1 MNFSI
6 SNRLSTIP
14 FSSIREIFEE
24 AAAMEKSGI
33 NITHMEI
40 GRPDFDTP
48 QHIKD
53 AANAALQQGNVHYT
67 SNSGTLEFREAIAD
81 KLKRENGIIVD
92 PNKEV
97 VVSVGCK
104 EAIFNL
110 IFAFINP
117 GDEVLIPDPAWLE
130 YQYIVELAGGI
141 AVSVPLL
148 EENEFLL
155 DPNDVRDRV
164 TEKTKMIL
172 INTPHNPTG
181 AVLPEYYLKE
191 LADIAIKHDLL
202 VVSDEIYEKLIYDG
216 EKHISMA
223 TLPGMFERTIT
234 INGFAKAYAMDG
246 WRLGY
251 AAGPA
256 ALIQPILKMHQY
268 NTSCATSFAQFGGAA
283 AYRGTQAPVQEMV
296 QAFDQRRKL
305 LVNRL
310 NEMPGVNC
318 VVPKGAFYA
327 FPSFKEWG
335 IPSKELA
342 TILLRE
348 AQIACVPGS
357 AFGNYGEDFIRMA
370 YSTSYD
376 KIEQAMDRMEKVLKN
391 LKVKG

>member
-1 MNFSI
+1 MNLSI
-6 SNRLSTIP
+6 SDRLSKIP

-24 AAAMEKSGI
+24 AARMEKRGL

-53 AANAALQQGNVHYT
+53 AAKAALQQGNVHYT
-67 SNSGTLEFREAIAD
+67 SNSGTIEFREAIAE
-81 KLKRENGIIVD
+81 KLDRDNGISVD
-92 PNKEV
+92 PQKEV
-97 VVSVGCK
+97 VVTVGCK
-104 EAIFNL
+104 EAIFNF

-130 YQYIVELAGGI
+130 YQYIVELAGGV
-141 AVSVPLL
+141 AVPIPLL

-164 TEKTKMIL
+164 TKKTKMLL

-181 AVLPEYYLKE
+181 AVLPESYLKE
-191 LADIAIKHDLL
+191 LADIAIRHDLL
-202 VVSDEIYEKLIYDG
+202 VVSDEIYEKLIYDE

-223 TLPGMFERTIT
+223 TLPGMFERTVT

-251 AAGPA
+251 AAGPVE
-256 ALIQPILKMHQY
+256 LIQPILKMHQY
-268 NTSCATSFAQFGGAA
+268 NTSCATSFAQFGGTA
-283 AYRGTQAPVQEMV
+283 AYLGTQEPVEEMV
-296 QAFDQRRKL
+296 KAFDRRRRL
-305 LVNRL
+305 LVSRL
-310 NEMPGVNC
+310 NEMPGVQC

-327 FPSFKEWG
+327 FPSFKELG
-335 IPSKELA
+335 IPSKDLA
-342 TILLRE
+342 TKLLRE

-357 AFGNYGEDFIRMA
+357 AFGSHGEGFIRMA

-376 KIEQAMDRMEKVLKN
+376 EIEQAMYRMEKVIKGLT
-391 LKVKG
+391 VKG

>member
-6 SNRLSTIP
+6 SNRLSKIP

-24 AAAMEKSGI
+24 AATMEKSGI

-53 AANAALQQGNVHYT
+53 AANTALQQGNVHYT
-67 SNSGTLEFREAIAD
+67 SNSGTLEFREAIAE
-81 KLKRENGIIVD
+81 KLKRDNGIIVD
-92 PNKEV
+92 PQREV

-155 DPNDVRDRV
+155 NPNDVRDCV
-164 TEKTKMIL
+164 TDKTKMIL

-181 AVLPEYYLKE
+181 AVLPESYLKE
-191 LADIAIKHDLL
+191 LADISIKHDLL

-268 NTSCATSFAQFGGAA
+268 NTSCATSFAQFGGTA
-283 AYRGTQAPVQEMV
+283 AYRGTQTPVEEMV
-296 QAFDQRRKL
+296 KAFDERRKL
-305 LVNRL
+305 LVSRL
-310 NEMPGVNC
+310 NEIPGVNC

-327 FPSFKEWG
+327 FPSFKELG
-335 IPSKELA
+335 LPSKELA

-348 AQIACVPGS
+348 ARIACVPGS
-357 AFGNYGEDFIRMA
+357 AFGNHGEGYIRMA

-376 KIEQAMDRMEKVLKN
+376 KIEQAMDRMQKVINSLR
-391 LKVKG
+391 VKR

>member
-6 SNRLSTIP
+6 SNRLSKIP

-53 AANAALQQGNVHYT
+53 AANAALQEGHVHYT
-67 SNSGTLEFREAIAD
+67 SNSGTLEFREAIAE
-81 KLKRENGIIVD
+81 KLKRDNGIIVD
-92 PNKEV
+92 PVKEV

-148 EENEFLL
+148 EENEFILN
-155 DPNDVRDRV
+155 PNDVSDRI

-181 AVLPEYYLKE
+181 AVLPESYLKE

-202 VVSDEIYEKLIYDG
+202 VVADEIYEKLIYDG
-216 EKHISMA
+216 EKHISIA

-268 NTSCATSFAQFGGAA
+268 NTSSATSFAQFGGTA
-283 AYRGTQAPVQEMV
+283 AYRGTQAPVEEMV
-296 QAFDQRRKL
+296 KAFDERRKL
-305 LVNRL
+305 LVRRL
-310 NEMPGVNC
+310 NEIPGVNC

-327 FPSFKEWG
+327 FPSFKELG

-357 AFGNYGEDFIRMA
+357 AFGNHGEGYIRMA
-370 YSTSYD
+370 YSTSYE
-376 KIEQAMDRMEKVLKN
+376 KIEQAMDRMGVVMKKIAGV
-391 LKVKG
+391 

>member
-1 MNFSI
+1 
-6 SNRLSTIP
+6 
-14 FSSIREIFEE
+14 
-24 AAAMEKSGI
+24 MEKSGI

-53 AANAALQQGNVHYT
+53 AANTALQQGNVHYT
-67 SNSGTLEFREAIAD
+67 SNSGTLEFREAIAE
-81 KLKRENGIIVD
+81 KLKRDNGIIVD
-92 PNKEV
+92 PQREV

-155 DPNDVRDRV
+155 NPNDVRDCV
-164 TEKTKMIL
+164 TDKTKMIL

-181 AVLPEYYLKE
+181 AVLPESYLKE
-191 LADIAIKHDLL
+191 LADISIKHDLL

-268 NTSCATSFAQFGGAA
+268 NTSCATSFAQFGGTA
-283 AYRGTQAPVQEMV
+283 AYRGTQTPVEEMV
-296 QAFDQRRKL
+296 KAFDERRKL
-305 LVNRL
+305 LVSRL
-310 NEMPGVNC
+310 NEIPGVNC

-327 FPSFKEWG
+327 FPSFKELG
-335 IPSKELA
+335 LPSKELA

-348 AQIACVPGS
+348 ARIACVPGS
-357 AFGNYGEDFIRMA
+357 AFGNHGEGYIRMA

-376 KIEQAMDRMEKVLKN
+376 KIEQAMDRMQKVINSLR
-391 LKVKG
+391 VKR

>member
-1 MNFSI
+1 MNLSI
-6 SNRLSTIP
+6 SDRLSKIP

-24 AAAMEKSGI
+24 AARMEKRGL

-53 AANAALQQGNVHYT
+53 AAKAALQQGNVHYT
-67 SNSGTLEFREAIAD
+67 SNSGTLEFREAIAQ
-81 KLKRENGIIVD
+81 KLKLDNGINVD
-92 PNKEV
+92 PQKEV
-97 VVSVGCK
+97 VVTVGCK
-104 EAIFNL
+104 EAIFNF

-130 YQYIVELAGGI
+130 YQYIVELAGGV
-141 AVSVPLL
+141 AVPIPLL

-164 TEKTKMIL
+164 TKKTKMLL

-181 AVLPEYYLKE
+181 AVLPESYLKE
-191 LADIAIKHDLL
+191 LADIAIRHDLL

-223 TLPGMFERTIT
+223 TLPGMFERTVT

-251 AAGPA
+251 AAGPVE
-256 ALIQPILKMHQY
+256 LIQPILKMHQY
-268 NTSCATSFAQFGGAA
+268 NTSCATSFAQFGGTA
-283 AYRGTQAPVQEMV
+283 AYLGTQEPVEEMV
-296 QAFDQRRKL
+296 KAFDKRRKL
-305 LVNRL
+305 LVRRL
-310 NEMPGVNC
+310 NEMPGVQC
-318 VVPKGAFYA
+318 IVPKGAFYA
-327 FPSFKEWG
+327 FPSFKELG
-335 IPSKELA
+335 IPSKDLA
-342 TILLRE
+342 TKLLRE

-357 AFGNYGEDFIRMA
+357 AFGSQGEGFIRMA

-376 KIEQAMDRMEKVLKN
+376 EIEQAMHRMEKVIKGLT
-391 LKVKG
+391 VKG

>member
-6 SNRLSTIP
+6 SNRLSKIP

-53 AANAALQQGNVHYT
+53 AANTALQQGNVHYT
-67 SNSGTLEFREAIAD
+67 SNSGTLEFREAIAE

-92 PNKEV
+92 PQKEV
-97 VVSVGCK
+97 VVTVGCK

-155 DPNDVRDRV
+155 NPNDVRDRV
-164 TEKTKMIL
+164 TDKTKMIL
-172 INTPHNPTG
+172 INSPHNPTG
-181 AVLPEYYLKE
+181 AVLPESYLKE
-191 LADIAIKHDLL
+191 LADIAIKNDLL

-256 ALIQPILKMHQY
+256 VLIQPILKMHQY
-268 NTSCATSFAQFGGAA
+268 NTSCATSFAQFGGTA
-283 AYRGTQAPVQEMV
+283 AYRGTQAPVEIMV
-296 QAFDQRRKL
+296 KAFDERRKL
-305 LVNRL
+305 LVSRL
-310 NEMPGVNC
+310 NEFPGVNC

-327 FPSFKEWG
+327 FPSFKELG
-335 IPSKELA
+335 LPSTEIA

-348 AQIACVPGS
+348 AHIACVPGS
-357 AFGNYGEDFIRMA
+357 AFGNHGEGYIRMA

-376 KIEQAMDRMEKVLKN
+376 KIEQAMDRMQKVIKN
-391 LKVKG
+391 LRVKG